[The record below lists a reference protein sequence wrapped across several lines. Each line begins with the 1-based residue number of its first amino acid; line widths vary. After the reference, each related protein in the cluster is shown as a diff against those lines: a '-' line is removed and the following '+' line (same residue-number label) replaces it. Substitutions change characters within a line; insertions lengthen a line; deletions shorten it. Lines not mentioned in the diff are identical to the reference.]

1 MICEGPPFGE
11 GPVWCP
17 ASASGGARGGASG
30 GEGEDTLVCTSV
42 SEGALYRVWPASGR
56 RELLADVG
64 GGANGAALCADGGL
78 LVTQNGGLD
87 LSQFPFFDN
96 PPPPRYTTSGVQR
109 VAPDGSV
116 SYLTP
121 EPMQMPNDLAVAA
134 DGTVF
139 FTDPFGWPMPD
150 TPQSRVIALA
160 PDGVLRVVADGFWYA
175 NGIGVDLDGSTL
187 IVVENGHDGSDHGFV
202 RLRPDGER
210 EMFAPGRVGDG
221 FALDVDGRIYMAGGG
236 HVVTIYEP
244 DGTPVEQLQCPGDH
258 PVSTNCCFG
267 GDDLRTLYA
276 VDAGAPGHVYCWTG
290 MPAPGL
296 PLHAW
301 PGLR

>member
-1 MICEGPPFGE
+1 MICEGPPYGE

-17 ASASGGARGGASG
+17 ASAADPSADPSAGDG
-30 GEGEDTLVCTSV
+30 TLVCTSV
-42 SEGALYRVWPASGR
+42 SDGALYRVWPQTGR
-56 RELLADVG
+56 RELVADVG
-64 GGANGAALCADGGL
+64 GSANGAARCADGGF

-87 LSQFPFFDN
+87 LSTFPIFRD
-96 PPPPRYTTSGVQR
+96 PPPPRYTRSGVQR

-121 EPMQMPNDLAVAA
+121 EPMQMPNDLAVAD

-139 FTDPFGWPMPD
+139 FTDPCGWPIPD
-150 TPQSRVIALA
+150 TPQSRVMALA
-160 PDGVLRVVADGFWYA
+160 PDGALRIVAGGFWYA
-175 NGIGVDLDGSTL
+175 NGIGVDLDGATL
-187 IVVENGHDGSDHGFV
+187 IVVENGREGHDHGFV
-202 RLRPDGER
+202 RLRQDGER
-210 EMFAPGRVGDG
+210 EMFAPARVGDG

-244 DGTPVEQLQCPGDH
+244 DGTPVEQLQCPGDY

-267 GDDLRTLYA
+267 GDDLRTLFA

-290 MPAPGL
+290 MPTAGVPL
-296 PLHAW
+296 PAW
-301 PGLR
+301 PGFR